1 MFFSGV
7 LRVLRKERRRGGRVE
22 EEENEIAGDCSLM
35 IVIVI
40 TSRVLIMGL
49 CEVEII
55 QGISII
61 EKQSVRIRAK
71 RAKRVDTHNESDRT
85 CGPHG
90 SWSRESKFC
99 N

>member
-1 MFFSGV
+1 MNVFFRGFEGFAE
-7 LRVLRKERRRGGRVE
+7 RKTKRGGRVE

-55 QGISII
+55 QGI
-61 EKQSVRIRAK
+61 
-71 RAKRVDTHNESDRT
+71 
-85 CGPHG
+85 
-90 SWSRESKFC
+90 
-99 N
+99 